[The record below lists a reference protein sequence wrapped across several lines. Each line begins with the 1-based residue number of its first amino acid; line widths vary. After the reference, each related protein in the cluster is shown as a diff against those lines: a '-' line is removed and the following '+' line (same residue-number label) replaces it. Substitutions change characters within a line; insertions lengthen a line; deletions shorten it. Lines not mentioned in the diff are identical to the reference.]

1 MKKLREEKQNKF
13 EDMRARAKNETRI
26 LNNNLPVNLSNAN
39 GGFNNIFKSVHSSN
53 KSITY
58 SRSVMSSMGPIKSF
72 LELSDSMLKLRENF
86 DSVIL
91 GKKPLHGSGKQ
102 IEEDNL

>member
-1 MKKLREEKQNKF
+1 
-13 EDMRARAKNETRI
+13 
-26 LNNNLPVNLSNAN
+26 
-39 GGFNNIFKSVHSSN
+39 
-53 KSITY
+53 
-58 SRSVMSSMGPIKSF
+58 MSSMGPIKSF